1 MCKIIIYA
9 VTFDTVCNFN
19 HCLLTWITQCIYSK
33 FNVFVS
39 KAAFL
44 LAFLGPCH
52 TFRRFKQ
59 PKQQL
64 SAKSTLNNVIIKMSA
79 RSEQTPG
86 RGDDSIKFNIYPVDL
101 Q

>member
-19 HCLLTWITQCIYSK
+19 HCLLTWITQ

-44 LAFLGPCH
+44 LVFLDPCR
-52 TFRRFKQ
+52 TFPRYKQ

-64 SAKSTLNNVIIKMSA
+64 SAKSTLNNEIIKMSA
-79 RSEQTPG
+79 RSEQTPE
-86 RGDDSIKFNIYPVDL
+86 RGDDSMR
-101 Q
+101 